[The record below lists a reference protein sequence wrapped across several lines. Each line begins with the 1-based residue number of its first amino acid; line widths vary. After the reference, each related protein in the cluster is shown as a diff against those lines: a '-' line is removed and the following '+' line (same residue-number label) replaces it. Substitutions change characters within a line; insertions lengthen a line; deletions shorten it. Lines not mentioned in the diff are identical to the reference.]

1 MCATN
6 HTIPTYIVLTLSIPA
21 TFYLINKRNV
31 PLHECSTYNYINE
44 SILWRVGLNIYHSEN
59 KLQTY
64 DLGLYS
70 CESTRYEE
78 IWNRYIIFTHTKN
91 PISK

>member
-1 MCATN
+1 M
-6 HTIPTYIVLTLSIPA
+6 V
-21 TFYLINKRNV
+21 
-31 PLHECSTYNYINE
+31 NE

-70 CESTRYEE
+70 CESSRCEE
-78 IWNRYIIFTHTKN
+78 RNYIIFTHTKN